1 MKNWH
6 NRCVRWCNFDN
17 DHNVGNNNLDN
28 NHYNNLD
35 NNHVK
40 TSQMLIK
47 GQKLQLDCKKMKGTF
62 KSWSSNL
69 EVIYTV

>member
-1 MKNWH
+1 MI
-6 NRCVRWCNFDN
+6 FDLVDRQDFANVDLGERVAIGLEKYN
-17 DHNVGNNNLDN
+17 DNVGN
-28 NHYNNLD
+28 

-47 GQKLQLDCKKMKGTF
+47 GQKLQLDCKKMKATF
-62 KSWSSNL
+62 KSWSSDL

>member
-28 NHYNNLD
+28 NHYNNFGNNLDKDLD
-35 NNHVK
+35 N
-40 TSQMLIK
+40 
-47 GQKLQLDCKKMKGTF
+47 
-62 KSWSSNL
+62 
-69 EVIYTV
+69 TVDNADMEFLKNFTLPDFQA